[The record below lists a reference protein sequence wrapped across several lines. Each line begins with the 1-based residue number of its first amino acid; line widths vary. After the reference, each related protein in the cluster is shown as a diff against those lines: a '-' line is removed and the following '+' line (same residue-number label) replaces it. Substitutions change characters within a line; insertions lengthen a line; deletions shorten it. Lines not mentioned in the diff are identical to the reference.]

1 MFSEY
6 CSIFNFEGDFSL
18 MQWNKTGTAFN
29 NQPTYLDNLKVRTG
43 MSSNHEGQRWVGT
56 RENRMN
62 ARQTPGGV
70 QGNAPVGELTSPPF
84 IIHSSKLYFLFA
96 GSAYASKARVE
107 LLVGGL
113 VVRSKSS
120 STGSE
125 SLVQMRWNVSDL
137 LGREAQIRL
146 VDSGNDTFVSFDG
159 LKSNCRFKEGD
170 FTRTFN
176 CSF

>member
-1 MFSEY
+1 MGWHQGKSNE
-6 CSIFNFEGDFSL
+6 C
-18 MQWNKTGTAFN
+18 KTN
-29 NQPTYLDNLKVRTG
+29 SR
-43 MSSNHEGQRWVGT
+43 
-56 RENRMN
+56 
-62 ARQTPGGV
+62 GV